1 MSTCFS
7 SVVIMMS
14 AQVVPSALAQCNISK
29 VLTNKNRKSVEVL
42 KIFSIKFDGE
52 TLSRIQ
58 VYE

>member
-1 MSTCFS
+1 
-7 SVVIMMS
+7 MMS